1 MYIIVDDR
9 SIVTGGYS
17 SGFDREGV
25 TTAGIDPIEFGEWI
39 SKASENDVEAVE
51 AFLIGDCEGR
61 EHFPRLIR
69 ERSQAPVICLRE
81 RPSLEDTLGM
91 FAAGVDDVIRKPVHV
106 REILARVGA
115 ISRRAISESREATI
129 GDLRV
134 YFDGREIEVGG
145 EPMPLPRRERRI
157 LECLVRN
164 RGRRLTKTQ
173 IFNAVYGI
181 FDENVDENVVES
193 HISKLRKKLK
203 HRLGYD
209 PVDSK
214 RYLGYCLKTS
224 ATDE

>member
-1 MYIIVDDR
+1 MSNKQEPSRRNAVMAIAGLGGLPAMAAGKLPNSTMNPDR
-9 SIVTGGYS
+9 ATVT
-17 SGFDREGV
+17 RE
-25 TTAGIDPIEFGEWI
+25 DFGE
-39 SKASENDVEAVE
+39 
-51 AFLIGDCEGR
+51 
-61 EHFPRLIR
+61 
-69 ERSQAPVICLRE
+69 
-81 RPSLEDTLGM
+81 
-91 FAAGVDDVIRKPVHV
+91 
-106 REILARVGA
+106 
-115 ISRRAISESREATI
+115 
-129 GDLRV
+129 LRV